1 MLINKPIATI
11 KTQGAA
17 LVVAIII
24 FSSCGSTRKYNG
36 LKRINL
42 IVNYPIVIMN
52 DGVHNA
58 VNFFNLKDTVWI
70 FYYDSKVLYRL
81 SETRNLE
88 TDKKMLDTETWF
100 IYREKAK
107 YGFLF
112 NSISDSSMG
121 LKLLV
126 DSFLNNRAYASAN
139 FDFPSD
145 SLFAKDQNKE
155 EKFVEKYH
163 TKVHTETYPD
173 SIYYYFTNDLKNID
187 YTFSRKLDSLKNM
200 KLYKVRLLYNETLSL
215 SYKAIIPKREFL
227 FEIRDEAIGDSKGII
242 NFFER
247 AKSQIKDD
255 F

>member
-1 MLINKPIATI
+1 MLIKKPIVTI
-11 KTQGAA
+11 IAQGAA
-17 LVVAIII
+17 LIVAIII
-24 FSSCGSTRKYNG
+24 FSSCGSIRKYNG

-52 DGVHNA
+52 DGVNDA

-88 TDKKMLDTETWF
+88 TDKKILGTETWF

-107 YGFLF
+107 HGFLF
-112 NSISDSSMG
+112 NSISDSSRG

-139 FDFPSD
+139 FNIPSD

-163 TKVHTETYPD
+163 IKVHTDNYPD
-173 SIYYYFTNDLKNID
+173 SIYYYFTNELKNID
-187 YTFSRKLDSLKNM
+187 YSFSQKLDTLKNM
-200 KLYKVRLLYNETLSL
+200 KLYKVRLLYNETFSL
-215 SYKAIIPKREFL
+215 SYQAIIPKREFL
-227 FEIRDEAIGDSKGII
+227 FEIREEAIADSKEII

-247 AKSQIKDD
+247 IKGQIIE
-255 F
+255 